1 MPYGPISSASARS
14 SIPSHRHN
22 HSWLGTQIR
31 KIIHTLVYIHP
42 FNDPFP
48 GLPRW
53 TDKVNQSGFYWSKR
67 QRAAVASAGAIC
79 KSAPRSRQITMPAP
93 HHSVFYRPDAIPAT
107 QPTASKHW
115 RQTKKSCQM
124 YSLSQAT
131 RAHPAKFIP
140 VSVALS
146 QLTLQDHG
154 HMGLVH
160 PWHACLSPSH
170 YRCQGNYCWTYKV
183 GACLQ
188 SLPHSEKLWER
199 IIHTKF
205 NFSLKWEPK
214 IYLHIINECILY
226 TRFYGTYLMHS
237 LAYIRAITRKKLNE
251 NLLNKWQHYGMHKEI
266 SREMQ
271 KSSDRVPMRSAYSS
285 DWTGSPCLST
295 SLVRVTNAL

>member
-1 MPYGPISSASARS
+1 MG
-14 SIPSHRHN
+14 
-22 HSWLGTQIR
+22 
-31 KIIHTLVYIHP
+31 LV
-42 FNDPFP
+42 
-48 GLPRW
+48 
-53 TDKVNQSGFYWSKR
+53 
-67 QRAAVASAGAIC
+67 
-79 KSAPRSRQITMPAP
+79 
-93 HHSVFYRPDAIPAT
+93 
-107 QPTASKHW
+107 
-115 RQTKKSCQM
+115 
-124 YSLSQAT
+124 
-131 RAHPAKFIP
+131 
-140 VSVALS
+140 
-146 QLTLQDHG
+146 

-160 PWHACLSPSH
+160 PWHACLSSSH

>member
-1 MPYGPISSASARS
+1 
-14 SIPSHRHN
+14 
-22 HSWLGTQIR
+22 
-31 KIIHTLVYIHP
+31 
-42 FNDPFP
+42 
-48 GLPRW
+48 
-53 TDKVNQSGFYWSKR
+53 
-67 QRAAVASAGAIC
+67 
-79 KSAPRSRQITMPAP
+79 
-93 HHSVFYRPDAIPAT
+93 
-107 QPTASKHW
+107 
-115 RQTKKSCQM
+115 M

-205 NFSLKWEPK
+205 NFSLK
-214 IYLHIINECILY
+214 
-226 TRFYGTYLMHS
+226 
-237 LAYIRAITRKKLNE
+237 
-251 NLLNKWQHYGMHKEI
+251 
-266 SREMQ
+266 
-271 KSSDRVPMRSAYSS
+271 
-285 DWTGSPCLST
+285 
-295 SLVRVTNAL
+295 